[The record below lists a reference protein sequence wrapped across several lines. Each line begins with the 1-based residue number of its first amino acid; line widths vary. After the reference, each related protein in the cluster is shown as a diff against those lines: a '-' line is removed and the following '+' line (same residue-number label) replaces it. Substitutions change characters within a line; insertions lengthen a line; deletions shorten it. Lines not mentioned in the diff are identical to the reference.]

1 MNKHFQKAETLLKEV
16 VGGLIYILGK
26 DGEDIS
32 YFNPQAVDPCI
43 DKLIQVRCHMTLG
56 RKEDECAQ

>member
-1 MNKHFQKAETLLKEV
+1 MKEV
-16 VGGLIYILGK
+16 IADLTYTLGR

-32 YFNPQAVDPCI
+32 YFNPPAVDLGI
-43 DKLIQVRCHMTLG
+43 HKLIQVRCHMTLG